1 MKPVTKKVLLI
12 AAPVALVAAFVLG
25 LRPRPVAVDLGA
37 ATRGP
42 LRVTMEE
49 EGKTRIR
56 DRFMISAPTAGRILR
71 VELEPGDPVR
81 AGDVVAVMRPG
92 APQPLDVRTR
102 ANLQAQVRS
111 AEAALGRARAD
122 RERALAELRYAR
134 SEAARIQKLGEA
146 GVVSKDRVEVAEL
159 SLDRGRAAVAAA
171 DYEIS
176 AAQHQLEAARASLL
190 EAGEDSAGATIELR
204 SPVAGSVLRR
214 RHESEAVVPAG
225 EALLEI
231 GDPEDLEV
239 VADLLSTDAARL
251 RPGQPVEIEAWAG
264 APALRGRVKRIEPA
278 GFTKISALGVEEQR
292 VDVIIAREDSPDRW
306 AQLGDAYRV
315 DIRVILW
322 EGKDV
327 LQVPTS
333 ALFRDNQGWAV
344 FAVEDGKA
352 RRRSVEVGRQSG
364 LAAEILSGLR
374 QGEKVIMH
382 PGAEIKD
389 GAAVEERK
397 VGE

>member
-1 MKPVTKKVLLI
+1 MKPVTKKALAIAVPIVL
-12 AAPVALVAAFVLG
+12 VGAFALG
-25 LRPRPVAVDLGA
+25 LRPKPVAVDLGA
-37 ATRGP
+37 AARGP

-71 VELEPGDPVR
+71 IELEPGDPVR

-92 APQPLDVRTR
+92 APQPLDARTR

-134 SEAARIQKLGEA
+134 SDAGRIESLGRE
-146 GVVSKDRVEVAEL
+146 GIVSKERVEVAEL
-159 SLDRGRAAVAAA
+159 SLERSRAAVAAA
-171 DYEIS
+171 DYEIR

-190 EAGEDSAGATIELR
+190 EEGEDSAGATIELR

-214 RHESEAVVPAG
+214 RHESESVVPAG

-251 RPGQPVEIEAWAG
+251 RPGQLVEIEAWAG

-292 VDVIIAREDSPDRW
+292 VDVVIAREDTPGRW
-306 AQLGDAYRV
+306 AELGDAYRV
-315 DIRVILW
+315 DVRV
-322 EGKDV
+322 DV

-344 FAVEDGKA
+344 FAIEGGKA

-364 LAAEILSGLR
+364 LAAEIVSGLR
-374 QGEKVIMH
+374 LGEKVIVH

-389 GAAVEERK
+389 GVAVEERRL
-397 VGE
+397 GE